1 MEKKVRGGEN
11 LTLEAIKGIKI
22 ENIKNETIKLW
33 VYKKINNELV
43 LINNN
48 QPTFNSK
55 LIATKELNISNKTIT
70 KYLDTNKYLKKATPE
85 KYFCSLFLSDIK
97 NYFFYSKTR
106 FSPTPIKDDK
116 VG

>member
-1 MEKKVRGGEN
+1 MINQFYFFQPTPNFFFFYEKKVRGGEN

-70 KYLDTNKYLKKATPE
+70 KYLDTNKSYKEL
-85 KYFCSLFLSDIK
+85 
-97 NYFFYSKTR
+97 FFYSK
-106 FSPTPIKDDK
+106 KL
-116 VG
+116 